1 MNIEVIHFMSGVHL
15 LVRTDLRC
23 LFVKA
28 NEKILSI
35 AKLKWVLI
43 ALEKSESKR
52 TRFRQSVHKEKS

>member
-1 MNIEVIHFMSGVHL
+1 M
-15 LVRTDLRC
+15 VRTDLTC

-43 ALEKSESKR
+43 ALEKSVSKR
-52 TRFRQSVHKEKS
+52 TRFRQSVCKEKS